1 MRQPPE
7 KKLLS
12 ALQFKKGLKRKE
24 PSFIA
29 VAVMFEEGG
38 DEPIP
43 PGIKV
48 VLRGYADIMPDQLP
62 KSLPPRR
69 AVDHE
74 IELLL
79 GSKPP
84 AKSPYRMAPPEL
96 EELRKQLNELLA
108 GGFIRPSKAPYG
120 APFVVVY
127 LDDIVVYSTTIEE
140 HKKHLKM
147 VFQKLRENQLYVKR
161 EKYAFT
167 QTRINFLGHIIES
180 GQIRMD
186 MKKVRAIQEWKT
198 PANVKELRS
207 FLGLAN
213 YYRRFV
219 EEYSKTAAPLIEL
232 LKKGVTWDW
241 GIVCEATFQELKNAM
256 MHSQIFP
263 SRSKCRPMRPTSR

>member
-12 ALQFKKGLKRKE
+12 ALQFKKGLKQKE

-29 VAVMFEEGG
+29 VAAMFEEGG

-43 PGIKV
+43 LGIEV

-74 IELLL
+74 IELLP

-108 GGFIRPSKAPYG
+108 GGFIRPSKAPY
-120 APFVVVY
+120 ATFCTLMNQVFHDFLDKFVVVY

-140 HKKHLKM
+140 HKKHLEM
-147 VFQKLRENQLYVKR
+147 VFQKLRDNQLYVKR
-161 EKYAFT
+161 EKCAFA
-167 QTRINFLGHIIES
+167 QTIINFLGHIIER

-207 FLGLAN
+207 LLGLAN

-219 EEYSKTAAPLIEL
+219 EEYSKTAAPL
-232 LKKGVTWDW
+232 T
-241 GIVCEATFQELKNAM
+241 
-256 MHSQIFP
+256 
-263 SRSKCRPMRPTSR
+263 

>member
-29 VAVMFEEGG
+29 VAAMFEEGG

-43 PGIKV
+43 LGIKV

-74 IELLL
+74 IELLP

-96 EELRKQLNELLA
+96 EELRKQLNELL
-108 GGFIRPSKAPYG
+108 
-120 APFVVVY
+120 FVVVY
-127 LDDIVVYSTTIEE
+127 LDDIVVYSTTMEE
-140 HKKHLKM
+140 HKKHLEM

-161 EKYAFT
+161 EKCAFA
-167 QTRINFLGHIIES
+167 QTRINFLGHIIER

-198 PANVKELRS
+198 PANARS
-207 FLGLAN
+207 YVRFSGWPTTTGGL
-213 YYRRFV
+213 
-219 EEYSKTAAPLIEL
+219 
-232 LKKGVTWDW
+232 
-241 GIVCEATFQELKNAM
+241 
-256 MHSQIFP
+256 
-263 SRSKCRPMRPTSR
+263 

>member
-29 VAVMFEEGG
+29 VAAMFEEGG

-43 PGIKV
+43 LGIKV

-74 IELLL
+74 IELLPR
-79 GSKPP
+79 SKPP

-127 LDDIVVYSTTIEE
+127 LDDIVVYSTTMEE
-140 HKKHLKM
+140 HKKHLEM

-161 EKYAFT
+161 EKCAFA
-167 QTRINFLGHIIES
+167 QTRINFLGHIIER

-198 PANVKELRS
+198 PSNVKELRS

-219 EEYSKTAAPLIEL
+219 DEYSKTTTPLTEL

-241 GIVCEATFQELKNAM
+241 GVVCEAAF
-256 MHSQIFP
+256 
-263 SRSKCRPMRPTSR
+263 